1 MRRDGTSTAWRD
13 SRSLHEGVTE
23 DDSLNP
29 KLRVT
34 ALGKYYNRRLMKKLG
49 ANQKCVVGQVK
60 LFAKFVSC

>member
-1 MRRDGTSTAWRD
+1 MVQIVD
-13 SRSLHEGVTE
+13 SI
-23 DDSLNP
+23 NP

-34 ALGKYYNRRLMKKLG
+34 ALGKFYNRRLRKKLG

>member
-1 MRRDGTSTAWRD
+1 M
-13 SRSLHEGVTE
+13 VTE
-23 DDSLNP
+23 HDSLNA

-34 ALGKYYNRRLMKKLG
+34 AFWKFYNRRLRKKLG